1 MAEALVF
8 VCFQPERI
16 DPPDP
21 SRPDYDIRADVWSLG
36 ISLVSEVL
44 TCMLCFHLS
53 VLSVEVICVCVWGW
67 MEGGAALPKL
77 EFVLVPHHSLHFL
90 LHTAQ
95 EVAWW
100 RVFVCGWGDHC

>member
-36 ISLVSEVL
+36 ISLVSGVL
-44 TCMLCFHLS
+44 TCMLCFHPS
-53 VLSVEVICVCVWGW
+53 VLSMEVFLCVCVWG
-67 MEGGAALPKL
+67 GGGCIVK
-77 EFVLVPHHSLHFL
+77 
-90 LHTAQ
+90 T
-95 EVAWW
+95 
-100 RVFVCGWGDHC
+100 